1 MKINFTD
8 AHTEQFITS
17 IEMEEV
23 PQRNSIIKI
32 DGVSYRSLGMRYI
45 LAVKHLEYGVLV
57 EKILTNEK

>member
-1 MKINFTD
+1 MKIKFTD

-23 PQRNSIIKI
+23 PQRNSTIKI
-32 DGVSYRSLGMRYI
+32 DGIFYRSLGATYV
-45 LAVKHLEYGVLV
+45 LASNGVEYGVLV